1 MKPPLHK
8 LAFLLPFFLPPLM
21 TVAAAD
27 SKEIMAEA
35 KTFLEM
41 YNRTYQ
47 RLYTVANEAQ
57 WAALT
62 DVTDEHTGQRMG
74 AEKAQAAFVGSPWVI
89 EQARTLM
96 QHSNALDHLT
106 LRQLH
111 RVLLNAAG
119 APGTIPDVVNER
131 VAAEARQG
139 ATLDGFE
146 FKWTP
151 PGSSKTEPLT
161 ANKIDDILNS
171 STNLAERLAVWKASK
186 QSGVALKP
194 GLLKLRD
201 LRNRVAQEMGY
212 S

>member
-27 SKEIMAEA
+27 SKEIAAEA

-74 AEKAQAAFVGSPWVI
+74 AEKAQAAFVGSP
-89 EQARTLM
+89 
-96 QHSNALDHLT
+96 
-106 LRQLH
+106 
-111 RVLLNAAG
+111 
-119 APGTIPDVVNER
+119 
-131 VAAEARQG
+131 
-139 ATLDGFE
+139 
-146 FKWTP
+146 
-151 PGSSKTEPLT
+151 
-161 ANKIDDILNS
+161 
-171 STNLAERLAVWKASK
+171 
-186 QSGVALKP
+186 
-194 GLLKLRD
+194 
-201 LRNRVAQEMGY
+201 
-212 S
+212 